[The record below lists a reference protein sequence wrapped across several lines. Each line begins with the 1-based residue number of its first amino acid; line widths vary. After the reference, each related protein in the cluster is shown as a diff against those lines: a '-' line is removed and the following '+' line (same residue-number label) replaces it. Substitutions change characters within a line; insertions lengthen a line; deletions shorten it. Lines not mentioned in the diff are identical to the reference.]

1 MAWRPGPATPERPRR
16 IALEV
21 DGGFSARKGD
31 ILSTV
36 CWRIWP
42 PISFLI
48 KTMQNVF
55 TPLVTTVREGLRYRG
70 GENHLMWIAHRV
82 SGLGVLLF
90 LVLHIFGMS
99 MAFFN
104 PPLHE
109 AMLNLYKT
117 PVFALGELALAACL
131 IYHAINGTRIAIF
144 ELKPELWTRQK
155 VATRYALIIT
165 AVVTL
170 PWLAVMIGYTIKGL
184 SEVK

>member
-1 MAWRPGPATPERPRR
+1 MTAT
-16 IALEV
+16 
-21 DGGFSARKGD
+21 
-31 ILSTV
+31 LSK
-36 CWRIWP
+36 I
-42 PISFLI
+42 
-48 KTMQNVF
+48 MQNVF
-55 TPLVTTVREGLRYRG
+55 PPLITTVREGLRYRG

-117 PVFALGELALAACL
+117 PPFAVGELALAACL

-144 ELKPELWTRQK
+144 EPKPELWMKQK
-155 VATRYALIIT
+155 VATRWALIIT
-165 AVVTL
+165 AVVTV
-170 PWLAVMIGYTIKGL
+170 PWLAVMVAYTVKGMT
-184 SEVK
+184 EVK